1 VDKEQWRGV
10 WTFAELEDGKLRNIS
25 LELIG
30 KGRDL
35 ADMLGVKL
43 TAILLGENLYD
54 AAHELIHAGADE
66 VLVAEDP
73 RLKDYTPDPYVDII
87 SEQVRERKPEVFI
100 FGATFIGRELA
111 PRISVRM
118 ETGITADCTGL
129 DIDMKKRLLLQTRP
143 AFGGNVVATI
153 ITPESRPQMAT
164 VRPRVMEIPTMDIT
178 RTGNIISIP
187 VTIGQKSQ
195 RLKITGHVKTSRKG
209 VNLAEADFIVSGGK
223 GMGSAESF
231 NLIEDLAEALGGE
244 VGASRDA
251 VEEGWIASPHQVGQ
265 SGKTVRPKLYV
276 ACGIAGAIQHV
287 AGMRDSGLIL
297 AINKDPEAQIFKVAD
312 YGVVA
317 DVKEIIPLLVKKLR
331 RAKGKDLN

>member
-1 VDKEQWRGV
+1 MYKDQCRGV
-10 WTFAELEDGKLRNIS
+10 WTFAELKDGKLRNIS

-43 TAILLGENLYD
+43 SAILLGEDLHD
-54 AAHELIHAGADE
+54 AAHELIGAGADE
-66 VLVAEDP
+66 VLVADDP

-111 PRISVRM
+111 PRISVRIG
-118 ETGITADCTGL
+118 TGITADCTGL
-129 DIDMKKRLLLQTRP
+129 NIDMEKRLLLQTRP
-143 AFGGNVVATI
+143 AFGGNVIATI
-153 ITPESRPQMAT
+153 VTPESRPQMAT
-164 VRPRVMEIPTMDIT
+164 VRPRVMEIPAMDIT
-178 RTGNIISIP
+178 RKGKIIPIP
-187 VTIGQKSQ
+187 VTISQKSQ
-195 RLKITGHVKTSRKG
+195 RLKITGYVKTSRKG
-209 VNLAEADFIVSGGK
+209 VNIAEANIIVSGGK
-223 GMGSAESF
+223 GLGSGENF
-231 NLIEDLAEALGGE
+231 KLVEDLAEALGGE

-317 DVKEIIPLLVKKLR
+317 DVKEIIPLLVEKLR
-331 RAKGKDLN
+331 RARGKDLN

>member
-1 VDKEQWRGV
+1 MEKDQCRGV
-10 WTFAELEDGKLRNIS
+10 WTFAELKDGKLRNIS

-54 AAHELIHAGADE
+54 AAHELIGAGADE
-66 VLVAEDP
+66 VLVADDP

-118 ETGITADCTGL
+118 GTGITADCTGL
-129 DIDMKKRLLLQTRP
+129 DIDMEKRLLLQTRP
-143 AFGGNVVATI
+143 AFGGNVIATI
-153 ITPESRPQMAT
+153 VTPESRPQMAT
-164 VRPRVMEIPTMDIT
+164 VRPRVMEIPAMDIT
-178 RTGNIISIP
+178 RKGKIIPIP
-187 VTIGQKSQ
+187 VTISQKSQ
-195 RLKITGHVKTSRKG
+195 RLKITGYVKTSRKG
-209 VNLAEADFIVSGGK
+209 VNIAEADIIVSGGK
-223 GMGSAESF
+223 GLGSGENF
-231 NLIEDLAEALGGE
+231 ELVEDLAEALGGE

>member
-1 VDKEQWRGV
+1 VDKDQWRGV
-10 WTFAELEDGKLRNIS
+10 WTFAELKDGKLRNVS

-43 TAILLGENLYD
+43 TAILLGEDLYD
-54 AAHELIHAGADE
+54 VAHELIGAGADE
-66 VLVAEDP
+66 VLVANDP
-73 RLKDYTPDPYVDII
+73 RLKEYTADVYVDII
-87 SEQVRERKPEVFI
+87 SNQVRERKPEVFI

-118 ETGITADCTGL
+118 GTGITADCTGL
-129 DIDMKKRLLLQTRP
+129 NIDMEKRLLLQTRP
-143 AFGGNVVATI
+143 AFGGNVIATI

-164 VRPRVMEIPTMDIT
+164 VRPRVMEIPAIDIT
-178 RTGNIISIP
+178 RKGKIIPIP
-187 VTIGQKSQ
+187 VTISQKSQ
-195 RLKITGHVKTSRKG
+195 RLKITGHVGTSRKG
-209 VNLAEADFIVSGGK
+209 VNLAEADTIVSGGK
-223 GMGSAESF
+223 GMGSGENF
-231 NLIEDLAEALGGE
+231 KLVEDLAEALGGE

-265 SGKTVRPKLYV
+265 SGKTVRPKLYI
-276 ACGIAGAIQHV
+276 ACGIAGAVQHV

-312 YGVVA
+312 YGIVA
-317 DVKEIIPLLVKKLR
+317 DVKEIMPLLAKKIKQ
-331 RAKGKDLN
+331 AKA

>member
-1 VDKEQWRGV
+1 
-10 WTFAELEDGKLRNIS
+10 
-25 LELIG
+25 
-30 KGRDL
+30 
-35 ADMLGVKL
+35 
-43 TAILLGENLYD
+43 
-54 AAHELIHAGADE
+54 
-66 VLVAEDP
+66 
-73 RLKDYTPDPYVDII
+73 
-87 SEQVRERKPEVFI
+87 
-100 FGATFIGRELA
+100 
-111 PRISVRM
+111 M

-129 DIDMKKRLLLQTRP
+129 DIDMEKRLLLQTRP
-143 AFGGNVVATI
+143 AFGGNVIATI

-164 VRPRVMEIPTMDIT
+164 VRPRVMEIPAMDIT
-178 RTGNIISIP
+178 RGGKIIPVP
-187 VTIGQKSQ
+187 VTISQESQ
-195 RLKITGHVKTSRKG
+195 RLKITGHVKTSRQG
-209 VNLAEADFIVSGGK
+209 ANLAEADIIVSGGK
-223 GMGSAESF
+223 GMGSGENF
-231 NLIEDLAEALGGE
+231 KLIEDLAEALGGE

-317 DVKEIIPLLVKKLR
+317 DAKEIIPLLAKKLR